1 MAIRW
6 NIIKDECVKIGGELS
21 PLSIFMSPSWDR
33 KIILPYFVPHDY
45 RHFRNV
51 EGIAS
56 GLAPLF
62 NVGRN
67 SFERALIGCSTWLH
81 DIGMAAWALSI
92 DDLSIHV
99 DELLKDLKGSRIGDF
114 KRELL
119 ESSMFFKGCLN
130 EDNCRGSACNV
141 ADLGTVYISKACM
154 NRSIDYRLRLLRFV
168 RAYHPWISES
178 YVEHKLPKDVTLIR
192 ELGGGAARFSSLVGE
207 ICKLHDNKVELR
219 NRVSTFEG
227 YEVDTA
233 KYGAL
238 LRIADALDFNRSRV
252 ENIFDVIRNDMVNDG
267 FFYVL
272 KHWVFK
278 YAVKGVDA
286 NSGGVTVEISDEAEE
301 SMVLG
306 FLLFEVGDNLAEDY
320 ETVNLYRRLPNIVI
334 INGGKDL
341 TLNKYISE
349 LRFAYRKLGE
359 LKDADR
365 LGRYGKELNRIG
377 VEEEQVNAIISSFND
392 AKLKGLMNPPLDALA
407 LALTL
412 GKNASGLAD
421 LIAQDLPSDV
431 RSHVGELFIPR

>member
-6 NIIKDECVKIGGELS
+6 NIIKDECVKIGGGIEPTIDFHEP
-21 PLSIFMSPSWDR
+21 PLLGQEDNSALLR
-33 KIILPYFVPHDY
+33 ATRLPPLQE
-45 RHFRNV
+45 RRG
-51 EGIAS
+51 GIAS

-192 ELGGGAARFSSLVGE
+192 ELGGVGGLPDSHRSLARSASFTIIRSS
-207 ICKLHDNKVELR
+207 
-219 NRVSTFEG
+219 
-227 YEVDTA
+227 
-233 KYGAL
+233 
-238 LRIADALDFNRSRV
+238 
-252 ENIFDVIRNDMVNDG
+252 
-267 FFYVL
+267 
-272 KHWVFK
+272 
-278 YAVKGVDA
+278 
-286 NSGGVTVEISDEAEE
+286 
-301 SMVLG
+301 
-306 FLLFEVGDNLAEDY
+306 
-320 ETVNLYRRLPNIVI
+320 
-334 INGGKDL
+334 
-341 TLNKYISE
+341 
-349 LRFAYRKLGE
+349 
-359 LKDADR
+359 
-365 LGRYGKELNRIG
+365 
-377 VEEEQVNAIISSFND
+377 
-392 AKLKGLMNPPLDALA
+392 
-407 LALTL
+407 
-412 GKNASGLAD
+412 
-421 LIAQDLPSDV
+421 
-431 RSHVGELFIPR
+431 